1 MHLIERGRALRS
13 VEPCQHVHLIIVKFP
28 IPKEKKKER
37 EGKKKDIPTLNLYD
51 ILT

>member
-28 IPKEKKKER
+28 IPKEKKR
-37 EGKKKDIPTLNLYD
+37 EGGKKKDIPTLNLYD